1 MIYRIVGIFAAV
13 LLTAVSAARAADT
26 PLIFGLPGIPPVF
39 LAVQEYVAAEQ
50 GFFKKYGVDVQL
62 RPFDTGAASARAVA
76 SGDID
81 FTVSPTPIIIN
92 MVANANVPV
101 VGIYGLENPD
111 WLIASADPAIK
122 TCKDLAGKDIGVDTP
137 GGARSV
143 ALRQI
148 TAPCGLKIEEMQQVA
163 LGSNT
168 SAAMIAGQI
177 KVGVLHIDD
186 LAAIDA
192 NMGKPLATGKPLTV
206 VTTLKEVKPIS
217 HYNLF
222 AVRADKLAQNRD
234 RYVRVVAALID
245 AEAFMRDPKNA
256 DRVAEIA
263 KVTGRSPAEAKES
276 LKKYLAIEFWPN
288 GTDGLTEKNI
298 DVEIRTQVAVGGIQQ
313 GKEAPAVAK
322 LIDRS
327 VWTDAL
333 ALTKKK

>member
-1 MIYRIVGIFAAV
+1 MIHRVAGILAAV
-13 LLTAVSAARAADT
+13 FMAAMSAAGAADA
-26 PLIFGLPGIPPVF
+26 PLVFGLPGIPPVF
-39 LAVQEYVAAEQ
+39 LAVQEYVAQEQ
-50 GFFKKYGVDVQL
+50 GFFKKYGVEVQL

-122 TCKDLAGKDIGVDTP
+122 TCKDLAGKDIAVDTP

-148 TAPCGLKIEEMQQVA
+148 TAPCGLKIEEMQQIA

-177 KVGVLHIDD
+177 KTGVLHIDD
-186 LAAIDA
+186 LATIEA
-192 NMGKPLATGKPLTV
+192 NMKKPLTV
-206 VTTLKEVKPIS
+206 VTTLKDVKPVS

-222 AVRADKLAQNRD
+222 AVRTDKLAQNRD

-256 DRVAEIA
+256 DRVAQIA
-263 KVTGRSPAEAKES
+263 APTGRTPEEAKDS
-276 LKKYLAIEFWPN
+276 LKKYLAIEFWPK
-288 GTDGLTEKNI
+288 GTTDGLTEKNL
-298 DVEIRTQVAVGGIQQ
+298 DVEVRTQVAVGGIQQ
-313 GKEAPAVAK
+313 GKEAPSYAK
-322 LIDRS
+322 LVDGS
-327 VWTDAL
+327 VWKDAL
-333 ALTKKK
+333 ELTKKK

>member
-1 MIYRIVGIFAAV
+1 MIYRIAGILAAV
-13 LLTAVSAARAADT
+13 FLTAVSAVSAVRAADA
-26 PLIFGLPGIPPVF
+26 PLVFGLPGIPPVF

-50 GFFKKYGVDVQL
+50 GLFKKYGVEVQL
-62 RPFDTGAASARAVA
+62 RPFDTGAAAARAVA

-81 FTVSPTPIIIN
+81 FTVSPSPIIIN
-92 MVANANVPV
+92 MVGNANVPV

-111 WLIASADPAIK
+111 WLIASSDPSIK
-122 TCKDLAGKDIGVDTP
+122 SCKELSGKAIGVDTP
-137 GGARSV
+137 GGARSI

-148 TAPCGLKIEEMQQVA
+148 TAPCGLKMEDMEQVA

-177 KVGVLHIDD
+177 KIGVLHIDD
-186 LAAIDA
+186 LAAIEA
-192 NMGKPLATGKPLTV
+192 NLGKPLTV
-206 VTTLKEVKPIS
+206 VTTLKEVKPVS

-234 RYVRVVAALID
+234 RYVRVIAALID

-256 DRVAEIA
+256 DRVAQIA
-263 KVTGRSPAEAKES
+263 AVTGRSVREAKDS
-276 LKKYLAIEFWPN
+276 LKKYLALEFWPN
-288 GTDGLTEKNI
+288 GTDGLTEKNV

-313 GKEAPAVAK
+313 GKEAPTYAK

-327 VWTDAL
+327 VWKDAL
-333 ALTKKK
+333 ELTKKK

>member
-1 MIYRIVGIFAAV
+1 MISRIAGIVAAI
-13 LLTAVSAARAADT
+13 LALTSAARTADA
-26 PLIFGLPGIPPVF
+26 PLVFGLPGIPPVF

-50 GFFKKYGVDVQL
+50 GFFKKYGVEVQL

-81 FTVSPTPIIIN
+81 FTVSPTPIIVN

-122 TCKDLAGKDIGVDTP
+122 TCKDLAGKAIGVDTP

-148 TAPCGLKIEEMQQVA
+148 TAPCGLKMEEMEQVA

-177 KVGVLHIDD
+177 KIGVLHVDD
-186 LAAIDA
+186 LSAIEG
-192 NMGKPLATGKPLTV
+192 NMGKLLTV
-206 VTTLKEVKPIS
+206 VTTLKEVKPVS

-256 DRVAEIA
+256 DRVAQIA
-263 KVTGRSPAEAKES
+263 APTGRTAAEAKDS

-288 GTDGLTEKNI
+288 GTDGLGEKNI
-298 DVEIRTQVAVGGIQQ
+298 DVEVRTQMAVGGIQQ
-313 GKEAPAVAK
+313 GKEAPTYAK

-327 VWTDAL
+327 VWKDAL
-333 ALTKKK
+333 ELTKKK

>member
-1 MIYRIVGIFAAV
+1 MLTIRMAAALV
-13 LLTAVSAARAADT
+13 ASLALTAARAADA
-26 PLIFGLPGIPPVF
+26 PIVFGLPGIPPVF

-50 GFFKKYGVDVQL
+50 GLFAKYGVEVQL
-62 RPFDTGAASARAVA
+62 RPFDTGAAAARAVA
-76 SGDID
+76 TGDID
-81 FTVSPTPIIIN
+81 FTVSPTPIIVN

-122 TCKDLAGKDIGVDTP
+122 TCKGLSGKAIGVDTP
-137 GGARSV
+137 GGARSI

-148 TAPCGLKIEEMQQVA
+148 TAPCGLKMEEMEQVA

-177 KVGVLHIDD
+177 KIGVLHIDD
-186 LAAIDA
+186 LAAIEA
-192 NMGKPLATGKPLTV
+192 NLGKPLTV
-206 VTTLKEVKPIS
+206 VTTLKEVKPVS

-245 AEAFMRDPKNA
+245 AETFMRDPKNA

-263 KVTGRSPAEAKES
+263 KVTGRSPAEAKDS
-276 LKKYLAIEFWPN
+276 LKKYLHLEFWPN
-288 GTDGLTEKNI
+288 GTDGLGEKNI
-298 DVEIRTQVAVGGIQQ
+298 EAEVRTQVAVGGIQQ
-313 GKEAPAVAK
+313 GKEAPAYAK

-327 VWTDAL
+327 VWKDAL
-333 ALTKKK
+333 ELTKKK

>member
-1 MIYRIVGIFAAV
+1 MTHRIAGIFAAMV
-13 LLTAVSAARAADT
+13 LTASAARAADA
-26 PLIFGLPGIPPVF
+26 PLVFGLPGIPPVF

-50 GFFKKYGVDVQL
+50 GFFKKYGVDVTL

-81 FTVSPTPIIIN
+81 FTVSPTPIIVN

-101 VGIYGLENPD
+101 IGIYGLENPD

-122 TCKDLAGKDIGVDTP
+122 TCKDLAGKDVGVDTP

-148 TAPCGLKIEEMQQVA
+148 TTPCGLKMEEMQQVA

-168 SAAMIAGQI
+168 GPAMIAGQI

-186 LAAIDA
+186 LAAIEA
-192 NMGKPLATGKPLTV
+192 NLGKPLTV

-222 AVRADKLAQNRD
+222 AVRADKLTQNRD

-263 KVTGRSPAEAKES
+263 KVTGRTATEAKES

-288 GTDGLTEKNI
+288 GTDGLGEKNL
-298 DVEIRTQVAVGGIQQ
+298 DVEIRAQVAVGGIQQ

-327 VWTDAL
+327 VWTEAL

>member
-1 MIYRIVGIFAAV
+1 MMKTRIAGILAAAIG
-13 LLTAVSAARAADT
+13 LAIPAVRAADA
-26 PLIFGLPGIPPVF
+26 PLVFGLPGIPPVF

-50 GFFKKYGVDVQL
+50 GLFKKYGVEVQL
-62 RPFDTGAASARAVA
+62 RPFDTGAAAARAVA

-81 FTVSPTPIIIN
+81 FTVSPSPVVIN
-92 MVANANVPV
+92 MVGNANVPV

-111 WLIASADPAIK
+111 WLIASSDPSIK
-122 TCKDLAGKDIGVDTP
+122 SCKELSGKAIGVDTP

-148 TAPCGLKIEEMQQVA
+148 TAPCGLKMEEMEQVA

-186 LAAIDA
+186 LAAIEA
-192 NMGKPLATGKPLTV
+192 NMGKPLTV
-206 VTTLKEVKPIS
+206 VTTLKEVKPVS

-256 DRVAEIA
+256 DRVAQIA
-263 KVTGRSPAEAKES
+263 GVTGRTPPEAKDS

-288 GTDGLTEKNI
+288 GTDGLTEKNV
-298 DVEIRTQVAVGGIQQ
+298 DVEIKTQVAVGGIQQ
-313 GKEAPAVAK
+313 GKEAPTYAK
-322 LIDRS
+322 LVDRS
-327 VWTDAL
+327 VWKDAL
-333 ALTKKK
+333 ELTKKK